1 MKLKIFLIS
10 LLLSLP
16 FWWGINVLAGNLEN
30 VFFLEFTKNN
40 PELYIAQVSQYP
52 PQDIERE
59 NEKLPEQEP
68 KEELSENEEL
78 LKQESENSEI
88 SAQSIIS
95 VLTDSQGMEE
105 IIFEKDVSKKL
116 PIASLTKLM
125 TALIVLETYDMDQ
138 EVIISKKA
146 MEQPEEKGMLSP
158 GENLSVENLLHIM
171 LIESSNDAAYALAE
185 GSIVGQEKYIGE
197 EKFVEMMN
205 LKAKDLCLENT
216 NFFNPT
222 GIDEDKPENYS
233 KHYST
238 SQDLVKL
245 SKYIF
250 NNYPRIFEIS
260 RKQSYE
266 VLNSDGSIHHFIASN
281 TNKLLDLPTKE
292 WWGIEIIGCKTGWT
306 PEAQGCLLLVMEK
319 ENQDGYLINVILG
332 SEDRFEEM
340 KKLIYQTVSL

>member
-1 MKLKIFLIS
+1 MKTKIFFIVFLIS
-10 LLLSLP
+10 IP
-16 FWWGINVLAGNLEN
+16 FWWGINVLEQNLEN
-30 VFFLEFTKNN
+30 FFFLEITRNN
-40 PELYIAQVSQYP
+40 PELFIAQVSQYS

-59 NEKLPEQEP
+59 NEELSEQES
-68 KEELSENEEL
+68 KEELPKNEKL
-78 LKQESENSEI
+78 LEQESENSEI

-95 VLTDSQGMEE
+95 VLIDSQGKEE
-105 IIFEKDVSKKL
+105 IIFEKDISKKL

-125 TALIVLETYDMDQ
+125 TALIVLETYDIDQ

-185 GSIVGQEKYIGE
+185 GKIVGQEECIGE

-205 LKAKDLCLENT
+205 LKAKDLGLGNT
-216 NFFNPT
+216 YFINSV
-222 GIDEDKPENYS
+222 GIGETDEIE
-233 KHYST
+233 HYST
-238 SQDLVKL
+238 SEDLVKL
-245 SKYIF
+245 SQYIMKE
-250 NNYPRIFEIS
+250 YPQIFEIS
-260 RKQSYE
+260 RKKSYE
-266 VLNSDGSIHHFIASN
+266 VLNSDGSLHHFIASN
-281 TNKLLDLPTKE
+281 TNKLLDLPTKT
-292 WWGIEIIGCKTGWT
+292 WWGIEMIGCKTGWT

-340 KKLIYQTVSL
+340 KKLINQTISL